1 LERRRPW
8 WDATASARARAAP
21 QVSMEVETKDG
32 ARRDIH
38 VEMDKSE
45 LNAFIAKM
53 QTVQADMDAERRA
66 GAAPA
71 ADLAMPE

>member
-1 LERRRPW
+1 MGRRGRAREPN
-8 WDATASARARAAP
+8 ASARAP

-53 QTVQADMDAERRA
+53 QTVQADMDAERRS

>member
-1 LERRRPW
+1 
-8 WDATASARARAAP
+8 
-21 QVSMEVETKDG
+21 MEVETKDG

-38 VEMDKSE
+38 VEMDKGE

-53 QTVQADMDAERRA
+53 QTVQADMDAERRS